1 MQILT
6 QLSAIFEAGSNFVCP
21 PERVP
26 AVLPDQGAG
35 GGEGGAVLPP
45 GQGGQGGEGGPQEQE
60 AGRPQLQA

>member
-1 MQILT
+1 MSKSCFQSLDCFAYLVQASFLVT
-6 QLSAIFEAGSNFVCP
+6 QP

-60 AGRPQLQA
+60 TG